1 MTWKEAMLMAP
12 NVVSTSASP
21 SCMTLKV
28 KITQIR
34 AEANTL
40 LMGVAASTFQMEV
53 EASTLQSRII
63 AMN

>member
-1 MTWKEAMLMAP
+1 MAP